1 MHARMGIVAM
11 SPETFE
17 QGIKIISTQG
27 IPAIRVFEGYKGGLV
42 LGDAET
48 GKALYITF
56 WESEEDMRRSEEEA
70 GVLRHD
76 SAEALGVEEIPI
88 ERYEVR
94 MFELPE

>member
-27 IPAIRVFEGYKGGLV
+27 LPAMRVFEGYKGSIV

-48 GKALYITF
+48 GKALYITL

-76 SAEALGVEEIPI
+76 SAAALGVEEIPI
-88 ERYEVR
+88 ERYEVKLLD
-94 MFELPE
+94 LPQ